1 MQAKKRFLLLWLIAL
16 LVFIMCLLKTARR
29 SDNLFRLTY
38 NVNDVENLPSFMD
51 DWQQSLEVGRPP
63 AAKTYEARQQ
73 MPLRTFYRKTNKNCR
88 SVRNKQITVIKYK
101 CLNQSIYE
109 SSKYIFFRMETCF
122 DSSRCDKDFRVFVY
136 PLSELENSGLMTTS
150 RSILYQ
156 KMLDII
162 VESRYYTDE
171 YTKACVFVV
180 AIDTLDRDPLSPDY
194 VRNIP
199 VKMQRL
205 KHWNGGRNHIIFNLY
220 SGSWPD
226 YNEDD
231 LGFHTGDAI
240 LAKASMSVTNM
251 RPGFDISFPLFHKVN
266 TQQTEFFF
274 NQLF

>member
-1 MQAKKRFLLLWLIAL
+1 MRLDNKCYSTHRIEKPTRTAGLLTKI
-16 LVFIMCLLKTARR
+16 
-29 SDNLFRLTY
+29 
-38 NVNDVENLPSFMD
+38 NVYKFTNV
-51 DWQQSLEVGRPP
+51 
-63 AAKTYEARQQ
+63 YE
-73 MPLRTFYRKTNKNCR
+73 
-88 SVRNKQITVIKYK
+88 K
-101 CLNQSIYE
+101 CHKMS
-109 SSKYIFFRMETCF
+109 RMETCF

-136 PLSELENSGLMTTS
+136 PLSELENSGLMTTT

-205 KHWNGGRNHIIFNLY
+205 KHWNGGRNHIVFNLY

-240 LAKASMSVTNM
+240 FAKASMSVTNM
-251 RPGFDISFPLFHKVN
+251 RHGFDISLPLFHKVN
-266 TQQTEFFF
+266 I
-274 NQLF
+274 

>member
-1 MQAKKRFLLLWLIAL
+1 
-16 LVFIMCLLKTARR
+16 
-29 SDNLFRLTY
+29 
-38 NVNDVENLPSFMD
+38 
-51 DWQQSLEVGRPP
+51 
-63 AAKTYEARQQ
+63 
-73 MPLRTFYRKTNKNCR
+73 
-88 SVRNKQITVIKYK
+88 
-101 CLNQSIYE
+101 
-109 SSKYIFFRMETCF
+109 METCF
-122 DSSRCDKDFRVFVY
+122 DSSRCDNDFRVFVY
-136 PLSELENSGLMTTS
+136 PLSELENNGLMITA

-171 YTKACVFVV
+171 YTKACIFIV

-240 LAKASMSVTNM
+240 FAKASMSVTNM

-266 TQQTEFFF
+266 ILRFV
-274 NQLF
+274 LFI

>member
-1 MQAKKRFLLLWLIAL
+1 
-16 LVFIMCLLKTARR
+16 
-29 SDNLFRLTY
+29 
-38 NVNDVENLPSFMD
+38 
-51 DWQQSLEVGRPP
+51 
-63 AAKTYEARQQ
+63 
-73 MPLRTFYRKTNKNCR
+73 
-88 SVRNKQITVIKYK
+88 
-101 CLNQSIYE
+101 
-109 SSKYIFFRMETCF
+109 METCF

-136 PLSELENSGLMTTS
+136 PISELENNGLMTTA
-150 RSILYQ
+150 RSILFQ

-199 VKMQRL
+199 VKIQRL

-231 LGFHTGDAI
+231 LGFYTGDAI

-251 RPGFDISFPLFHKVN
+251 RLGFDISFPLFHKVSIRKLN
-266 TQQTEFFF
+266 FVF
-274 NQLF
+274 NQFNIFFIKETSRKGWRTWLCAFQYISNN